1 MTPDP
6 TGTGTGTITEPTQQ
20 SATATAEGLAQKV
33 GEVRDEVRIVGE
45 DVEGLHGTLQTR
57 VLDARTAEL
66 GQGETANLLGELA
79 STHGLSWRL
88 VGKLLGVSQT
98 SIRKWRR
105 GESVTPEHRRA
116 IAMLLAFL
124 ELLHTSSPSM
134 CEEAT
139 WLEMRISE
147 ESTLTPADLYA
158 MRRYE
163 LLLDL
168 AGLRRAP
175 HEVLVAFDPGW
186 RGKYGVDE
194 RYEVELA
201 ADGQPS
207 IVFRDLA

>member
-1 MTPDP
+1 MNPDP
-6 TGTGTGTITEPTQQ
+6 TGAGTGTIAEPAQKN
-20 SATATAEGLAQKV
+20 STATAEGLAQKA

-57 VLDARTAEL
+57 ALDARTAEL
-66 GQGETANLLGELA
+66 AQGETASLLSELA

-88 VGKLLGVSQT
+88 IGKLLGVSQT

-105 GESVTPEHRRA
+105 GESVTPEHRRR

-124 ELLHTSSPSM
+124 ERLHESSPSM
-134 CEEAT
+134 CEEAS

-163 LLLDL
+163 LLFDL
-168 AGLRRAP
+168 AGLHRAP

-186 RGKYGVDE
+186 RVKYGVDE
-194 RYEVELA
+194 RYEVQLA

-207 IVFRDLA
+207 IVVHESS